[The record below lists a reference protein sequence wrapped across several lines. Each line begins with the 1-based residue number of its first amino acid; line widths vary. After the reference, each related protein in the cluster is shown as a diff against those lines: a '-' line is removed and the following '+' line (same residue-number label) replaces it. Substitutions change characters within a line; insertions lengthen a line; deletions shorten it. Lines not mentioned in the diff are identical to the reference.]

1 MNSLPTVLSSDT
13 RVLVASGRGEAQR
26 KVDEAADWDHRTTM
40 VAAGTPTGHRPFR
53 GALTLAILGALNE
66 ANLSAATLVSN
77 WQEPL
82 VEAEATVL
90 RKVWAKVQSRLDAA
104 AIQVQD
110 LSHTARRQT

>member
-13 RVLVASGRGEAQR
+13 RVLVARGRGEAQR

-40 VAAGTPTGHRPFR
+40 GAAGTPAGIRPFR
-53 GALTLAILGALNE
+53 EALPLAILGALNE
-66 ANLSAATLVSN
+66 ANLSAATLVTA
-77 WQEPL
+77 WQEPW
-82 VEAEATVL
+82 VEAEATAL

-104 AIQVQD
+104 AIPVQD

>member
-13 RVLVASGRGEAQR
+13 RVLVARGRGEAQR

-40 VAAGTPTGHRPFR
+40 VAAGTQAGNRPFR
-53 GALTLAILGALNE
+53 EALPLAILGALNE
-66 ANLSAATLVSN
+66 ANLSAATLVAD
-77 WQEPL
+77 WQEPW
-82 VEAEATVL
+82 VGAEAAAL

-104 AIQVQD
+104 AVPVQD